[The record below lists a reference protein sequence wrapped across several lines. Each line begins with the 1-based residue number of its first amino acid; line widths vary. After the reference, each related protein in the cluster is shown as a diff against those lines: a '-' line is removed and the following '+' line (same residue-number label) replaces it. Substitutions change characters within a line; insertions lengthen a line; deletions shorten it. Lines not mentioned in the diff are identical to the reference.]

1 MGLQRV
7 GLDLVTEQQ
16 QKTIKIKS
24 GKNFDYGYAS
34 LRYVG
39 RNSRRTCD
47 TEGQKQG

>member
-7 GLDLVTEQQ
+7 GHDLVTEQQ
-16 QKTIKIKS
+16 KTIMIKS

-34 LRYVG
+34 LRCVG